1 MMRTNDSEFGN
12 IEDKF
17 RCNACGAEI
26 RRNEKVR
33 ELREERKS
41 YLSFFLVMFLTT
53 MVLLCRLFIFDV
65 NVVSGLSMY
74 PTLDD
79 KDLLIVEKYDTT
91 NISRYD
97 IVTADV
103 EENGEVLTVIKR
115 VYGLPGETV
124 DVYSDGSIYINGHR
138 LDDAYQ
144 ILDDDV
150 KEEPV
155 KISTVTLN
163 VGEYFVLGDNR
174 GISLDSRAFG
184 PINRENIRGVVM
196 TRVKPF
202 TSIDKTTIVPSN

>member
-1 MMRTNDSEFGN
+1 MRTNDNEFGV

-17 RCNACGAEI
+17 RCDACGADI

-33 ELREERKS
+33 ERREERKP
-41 YLSFFLVMFLTT
+41 YVSFFLVMFLTT

-103 EENGEVLTVIKR
+103 EEDGKVLTVIKR

-124 DVYSDGSIYINGHR
+124 DLYSDGSVYINGHR

-144 ILDDDV
+144 ILENDIDE
-150 KEEPV
+150 KPM

-184 PINRENIRGVVM
+184 PISREHIRGVVM